1 MEWIAFF
8 MSATAFLLV
17 VQEKEIRKKLEKRL
31 EELGGKQINE

>member
-17 VQEKEIRKKLEKRL
+17 VQEKEIRKNLEKRL
-31 EELGGKQINE
+31 EELEGKK

>member
-17 VQEKEIRKKLEKRL
+17 VQEKEIRKKLEERL
-31 EELGGKQINE
+31 GELEKKQINE